1 MSELLS
7 PPGLGPAGDPD
18 SFLARC
24 LLPASWVYGGVA
36 LLRREWLSRRARRL
50 PCPVISV
57 GNITCGGT
65 GKTPTVEMVARDLI
79 ERGRKPAILSR
90 GYRQTAASGGSS
102 PGAARGNDEY
112 RVLAF
117 NLPRVPHYQGK
128 DRYERGLEAVHHGA
142 DVLLLDDGFQHT
154 RLQRDL
160 DLVLIDA
167 ILPFGHGRV
176 LPAGLLR
183 EPLGVLARAQLLGV
197 TRSHLVPAGALETLD
212 AELEA
217 RCPGTPRMHL
227 ETQALECL
235 TVGGVSED
243 PSVLQGKRV
252 LAFCGVGNPES
263 FRRQLLALGA
273 LPLDVVCFPDHHRYT
288 AFDIGELDTRSSALN
303 ADHVV
308 MTQKDAVKL
317 SVTPTTGSWRYL
329 RIAQRIV
336 QGADAYRQAL
346 DRVLIRP

>member
-1 MSELLS
+1 
-7 PPGLGPAGDPD
+7 
-18 SFLARC
+18 
-24 LLPASWVYGGVA
+24 
-36 LLRREWLSRRARRL
+36 
-50 PCPVISV
+50 VISV

-65 GKTPTVEMVARDLI
+65 GKTPTVEMVARDLV

-90 GYRQTAASGGSS
+90 GYGQAAVAGDSHT
-102 PGAARGNDEY
+102 GATRGNDEY

-128 DRYERGLEAVHHGA
+128 DRYARGVEAIRHGA
-142 DVLLLDDGFQHT
+142 DVLLLDDGFQHA

-183 EPLGVLARAQLLGV
+183 EPLGTLARAQLLGV
-197 TRSHLVPAGALETLD
+197 TRSHLVPAAVLEALD

-217 RCPGTPRMHL
+217 RCPATPRMHL
-227 ETQALECL
+227 RTEALECL
-235 TVGGVSED
+235 TLAGVSED
-243 PSVLQGKRV
+243 PSVLKGRRV

-263 FRRQLLALGA
+263 FRRQILALGA
-273 LPLDVVCFPDHHRYT
+273 VPLDVVCFPDHHRYT
-288 AFDIGELDTRSSALN
+288 ASDIGDLRTRSSALG
-303 ADHVV
+303 ADDVV

-329 RIAQRIV
+329 RIAQRIAR
-336 QGADAYRQAL
+336 GADVYRQAL
-346 DRVLIRP
+346 DRVLTTG